1 MFLTDRPG
9 ITIVDGGLSTQLE
22 VMGYDISGPLWTGRA
37 LLEQPGA
44 IEGAHRAFVEAGAD
58 VLITASYQ
66 VSRAGFIAAGLTA
79 DDADRCLLRSVEVA
93 RAAGAPS
100 TIVAA
105 SVGPYGAI
113 GHDGAEYRGNYG
125 LSARQLRDFHRP
137 RIEILAGGSPD
148 LLAIETIP
156 DVREVEA
163 IADILAD
170 FPLLPA
176 WIAFSAADGA
186 HTCAGQP
193 IEAAISVAA
202 AIASVQLVG
211 INCTAPQFIPELL
224 GRITATTEKAVIVYP
239 NAGGVWSAQ
248 NGSWREVPPAM
259 VAAAAA
265 SWVELGATWVGG
277 CCGTDATAISALRS
291 AAPRAGSAPSGA
303 DLGWGVGKGRWHSS

>member
-176 WIAFSAADGA
+176 WLAFRRPMAPTPVPANRLKPPSR
-186 HTCAGQP
+186 
-193 IEAAISVAA
+193 S
-202 AIASVQLVG
+202 QLRSPACNWWVS
-211 INCTAPQFIPELL
+211 TAPH
-224 GRITATTEKAVIVYP
+224 
-239 NAGGVWSAQ
+239 
-248 NGSWREVPPAM
+248 
-259 VAAAAA
+259 
-265 SWVELGATWVGG
+265 
-277 CCGTDATAISALRS
+277 
-291 AAPRAGSAPSGA
+291 
-303 DLGWGVGKGRWHSS
+303 HSSSQNCSGESPLPRKRP

>member
-22 VMGYDISGPLWTGRA
+22 LMGYDISGSLWTGRA
-37 LLEQPGA
+37 LLEQPDA
-44 IEGAHRAFVEAGAD
+44 IERAHRAFVEAGAD

-66 VSRAGFIAAGLTA
+66 VSRQGFVEAGLTA
-79 DDADRCLLRSVEVA
+79 AAADRCLLRSIEVA

-113 GHDGAEYRGNYG
+113 SHDGAEYRGNYG
-125 LSARQLRDFHRP
+125 LSAVQLRDFHRP
-137 RIEILAGGSPD
+137 RIEILASGSPD

-156 DVREVEA
+156 DVREIEV
-163 IADILAD
+163 IAEILED

-176 WIAFSAADGA
+176 WMTFTAADGA

-193 IEAAISVAA
+193 IAAAIEIADG
-202 AIASVQLVG
+202 IASVQLVG
-211 INCTAPQFIPELL
+211 INCTAPQFLPQLL
-224 GRITATTEKAVIVYP
+224 GRILATTAKAVIAYP

-248 NGSWREVPPAM
+248 QESWQQVPAASV
-259 VAAAAA
+259 VAAAAT
-265 SWVELGATWVGG
+265 WVGLGATWVGG
-277 CCGTDATAISALRS
+277 CCGTDAAAISAI
-291 AAPRAGSAPSGA
+291 RAEVTG
-303 DLGWGVGKGRWHSS
+303 